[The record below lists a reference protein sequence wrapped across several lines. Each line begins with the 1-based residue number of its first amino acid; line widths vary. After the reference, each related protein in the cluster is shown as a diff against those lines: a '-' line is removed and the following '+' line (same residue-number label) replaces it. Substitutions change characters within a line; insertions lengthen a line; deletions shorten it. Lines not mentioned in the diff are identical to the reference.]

1 MRATHVMDAIAVA
14 WCCTAM
20 ACTASG
26 GQAVASPRKDTASPA
41 ATSERTPSTAP
52 ASVAGAA
59 PVDIAWNR
67 YYDEHE
73 VRDIMDRLVAAYPN
87 LLTVRRIGTSSQGR
101 PLLVIVMNNPAT
113 GPEPSKPAMWIDG
126 NVHGNELQAT
136 ETVLYSIDR
145 LCRAHGSNPKLTALI
160 DRVAF
165 HFMPTMNPDGRA
177 AWFREVS
184 SPHSSRTGQ
193 APWDDDDDGLVDEDP
208 PNDLDG
214 DGSIGSMWR
223 RDPNGTH
230 RRSARD
236 PRIMERVPREPRPDG
251 TVERGEWSFVGQE
264 GIDDDG
270 DGRINEDG
278 YGSYDMNR
286 SWPSD
291 WHPDHVQRGAGPIP
305 LYWPET
311 RAVADW
317 LLAHPNIAAAQSY
330 HNTGAMI
337 LRGPGAPYREGD
349 YPEPDRAVYDAI
361 ATAGVEMLPYYRKL
375 VIHSDLYTVHGGFVN
390 WLAEGLGIIA
400 FTNELWTDKRILQD
414 GRSPDE
420 EGRMRWIDR
429 VLFGENFT
437 EWTEVP
443 HPDYGTVLVG
453 GGTKWSSRM
462 PPGFMLEEECH
473 RNFAFTMHHA
483 DQMPMLRI
491 AHAEAVKVGPDLW
504 QVTVEVANDRRI
516 PTRTAR
522 AAQRGIGM
530 PDTAALSGPGATVV
544 TAGPMADRLSTTFAA
559 VEHLPGTLRMES
571 GIPGLGERAFRYIVR
586 AAPGSTLQFTYSAEK
601 ATPVSVPIALGQ

>member
-1 MRATHVMDAIAVA
+1 MCRFRFVEAACAAWCAVA
-14 WCCTAM
+14 TAC
-20 ACTASG
+20 AAPAVQSAAEARSG
-26 GQAVASPRKDTASPA
+26 SAQA
-41 ATSERTPSTAP
+41 ATPARTPSTAP

-67 YYDEHE
+67 FYDEDE
-73 VRDIMDRLVAAYPN
+73 VRDLVARLVAAYPK
-87 LLTVRRIGTSSQGR
+87 LLSVETIGTSSQGR
-101 PLLVIVMNNPAT
+101 PLIVVTLNNPAT
-113 GPEPSKPAMWIDG
+113 GPASTKPAMWIDG
-126 NVHGNELQAT
+126 NVHGNEVQAT

-145 LCRAHGSNPKLTALI
+145 LCRAHGSNPRLTALV
-160 DRVAF
+160 DRCAF
-165 HFMPTMNPDGRA
+165 HFMPSMNPDGRA

-278 YGSYDMNR
+278 YGTYDMNR

-291 WHPDHVQRGAGPIP
+291 WHPDHVQRGAGPVP
-305 LYWPET
+305 LHWPET
-311 RAVADW
+311 RAVAEW
-317 LLAHPNIAAAQSY
+317 LLAHPNVAAAQSY

-337 LRGPGAPYREGD
+337 LRGPGAPYREDD
-349 YPEPDRAVYDAI
+349 YPDQDRAVYDAI
-361 ATAGVEMLPYYRKL
+361 ATAGVEMLPFYRKL

-390 WLAEGLGIIA
+390 WLAEGLGIVA

-420 EGRMRWIDR
+420 AGRMRWIDR

-437 EWTEVP
+437 DWTEIE
-443 HPDYGTVLVG
+443 HPEY
-453 GGTKWSSRM
+453 
-462 PPGFMLEEECH
+462 H
-473 RNFAFTMHHA
+473 RNFAFTMYHA
-483 DQMPMLRI
+483 DQMPLLRV
-491 AHAEAVKVGPDLW
+491 AHAEAVKVGSDLW

-522 AAQRGIGM
+522 AAQRKIGM
-530 PDTAALSGPGATVV
+530 PDTASLSGAGVSVV
-544 TAGPMADRLSTTFAA
+544 AAGPMANRLATTFDA
-559 VEHLPGTLRMES
+559 VNHRPEVLRVES

-586 AAPGSTLQFTYSAEK
+586 ATPGSTATFTYAAEK
-601 ATPVSVPIALGQ
+601 ATPVSVPIVLGP